1 MQDRQIDVKKI
12 RIMLKKEWRQL
23 SQQRGL
29 MLSFI
34 FLPLIFTIIPIGV
47 TFALG
52 QAPAD
57 ALNGIDQLLELARLN
72 PALANLSQQEIL
84 QAAIGQPISVILLIL
99 PVMLPSIIA
108 SYSVVGEK
116 VSGTLE
122 PLLATPVTTLE
133 LLLAK
138 MLTAFIPAI
147 GATWICGLIFVI
159 ALLFVTLSPAVFAAI
174 VSLSWL
180 LLFLLCGPLL
190 TLTTIA
196 ATVAASSRV
205 NDPRTAQEIS
215 AVVILPVVLLLVGQF
230 TGLLVLSPIFSLL
243 VALALAV
250 IAALVTWIATS
261 LFDREAI
268 LTRWS

>member
-1 MQDRQIDVKKI
+1 MQVDVQKI
-12 RIMLKKEWRQL
+12 RLILRKEWLQIR
-23 SQQRGL
+23 QQRGL
-29 MLSFI
+29 LLSAL
-34 FLPLIFTIIPIGV
+34 FLPILFTVLPLGV
-47 TFALG
+47 TFAMGL
-52 QAPAD
+52 APPD
-57 ALNGIDQLLELARLN
+57 SVNEIKQLLDLVKLN
-72 PALANLSQQEIL
+72 PALAGLSQQELL

-99 PVMLPSIIA
+99 PVLLPSIIA

-122 PLLATPVTTLE
+122 PVLATPVTTLE

-138 MLTAFIPAI
+138 ILTAFLPAVGITWVCGALYVI
-147 GATWICGLIFVI
+147 GMI
-159 ALLFVTLSPAVFAAI
+159 FVTLSHGVFVAI
-174 VSLSWL
+174 ISVSWF

-190 TLTTIA
+190 ALTAVA
-196 ATVAASSRV
+196 ATVAASSRA

-215 AVVILPVVLLLVGQF
+215 AIVILPVMLVLVGQF

-243 VALALAV
+243 LALVLAV
-250 IAALVTWIATS
+250 IAAIVTWVATR